1 MTVKPLYSLPMKLT
15 RLVGSLCLGL
25 SGLMTAAHAQN
36 DLPRLDLAGLT
47 PPANW
52 QRAGSVAGS
61 ADQAMLKTQTGNTL
75 LVGSAGQ
82 ALPLT
87 TQPGDFMLQFD
98 WLATAGATAMLTL
111 PDGYAIDLAKNRAA
125 KAPGLW
131 QTAAITYQAGS
142 AKKPAMLVKYT
153 LNGIIIDEGETLP
166 IQATRQPVQLTAK
179 NGSVAIRNVGV
190 RPLANRLVASWAGPL
205 TYKLYKEGI
214 ETREGLAT
222 KTPVKTD
229 TVSQISYDVAYGQSG
244 RFAMLFDGKLAVPA
258 AGDYQFDVHMG
269 GLAGLWI
276 DGAPVVPMTYA
287 ELGQEKTRV
296 VPLTAGTH
304 AMQVMF
310 TRSWPRPGLGLFVS
324 QAGTRPQAL
333 HTDGSLPEF
342 APVGQVLLDPDVKP
356 TLVRSFIQMPGEVSK
371 RTHALSVGS
380 RTGMHYAVDLDQ
392 MALLMTWKGDFADA
406 TDMWYE
412 RGEPQ
417 LLKPNGTTIY
427 PAPRTALAVL
437 PTAATAWPDSVGE
450 NILQYKGYN
459 LDKDGSPSIDYT
471 MNGTTIRDQIRPTGT
486 SLSRTL
492 TLGGTAPTGQLYCRL
507 AGGKTLEEISK
518 GLYAVDDRSYY
529 VRFDP
534 KAPVSVRQSGGRQ
547 ELLMPVS
554 MKNGAATVQYSLE
567 F

>member
-1 MTVKPLYSLPMKLT
+1 MIFPKYRPTILAVALMAFASPL
-15 RLVGSLCLGL
+15 V
-25 SGLMTAAHAQN
+25 AQN
-36 DLPRLDLAGLT
+36 ALPRLDLATLT

-52 QRAGSVAGS
+52 QRAGALLGS
-61 ADQAMLKTQTGNTL
+61 ADQATLKTQPGSTL
-75 LVGSAGQ
+75 LVGGAGQ
-82 ALPLT
+82 PLVLT
-87 TQPGDFMLQFD
+87 TQSSDFMLQFD
-98 WLATAGATAMLTL
+98 WLATAGATTLLTL
-111 PDGYAIDLAKNRAA
+111 PDGYMLDVSKNRAT

-131 QTAAITYQAGS
+131 QTVAITYQAGM
-142 AKKPAMLVKYT
+142 ARKPASLVKYT
-153 LNGIIIDEGETLP
+153 LNGIIINEGETLP
-166 IQATRQPVQLTAK
+166 TQAAGAQPVQLTAK

-190 RPLANRLVASWAGPL
+190 RALANRNVASWAGPL
-205 TYKLYKEGI
+205 TYKLYKQAI
-214 ETREGLAT
+214 ETREGMAD

-229 TVSQISYDVAYGQSG
+229 TVGRISYDVAYGQSG
-244 RFAMLFDGKLAVPA
+244 NYSIFFDGKLNVPS
-258 AGDYQFDVHMG
+258 AGEYQFDMHMG
-269 GLAGLWI
+269 GFGGLWI
-276 DGAPVVPMTYA
+276 DGK
-287 ELGQEKTRV
+287 ELVAMDRRYLGTPETRM
-296 VPLTAGTH
+296 VPLTAGMH
-304 AMQVMF
+304 EVQVLF
-310 TRSWPRPGLGLFVS
+310 SRSWPRPGLGLYVS

-333 HTDGSLPEF
+333 QADGSLPEF
-342 APVGQVLLDPDVKP
+342 APVGQVLIEPDAKP
-356 TLVRSFIQMPGEVSK
+356 TLIRSFIQMPGEITK
-371 RTHALSVGS
+371 RTHAMSVGS
-380 RTGMHYAVDLDQ
+380 KTGMHYTVDMDQ
-392 MALLMTWKGDFADA
+392 MTLLMAWKGDFADA

-450 NILQYKGYN
+450 NVLQYKGYN

-492 TLGGTAPTGQLYCRL
+492 TLGGTVPAGQLYCRL
-507 AGGKTLEEISK
+507 AGGKSLEEISK

-534 KAPVSVRQSGGRQ
+534 KAPVSVRQSNGRQ
-547 ELLMPVS
+547 ELIMSVS